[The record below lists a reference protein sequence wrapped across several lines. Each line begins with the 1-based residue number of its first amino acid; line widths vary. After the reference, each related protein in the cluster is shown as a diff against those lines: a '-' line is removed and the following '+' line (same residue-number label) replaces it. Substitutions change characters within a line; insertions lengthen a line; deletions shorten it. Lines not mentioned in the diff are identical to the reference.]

1 MNCKYVI
8 MNTEFTKNI
17 RVLIAEDSDV
27 NRMVVKKHIEKI
39 GFQYFFVEN
48 GQECINTLKEN
59 QFDIILMDMQ
69 MPVMDGF
76 QATEYIR
83 SQFNDEKKSIP
94 IISMTADVSSEA
106 VESYKKAGV
115 NEVLKKPFNTEE
127 LKFKIISVLNS
138 VSVVSSENNEI
149 KENNSSEYQYI
160 DLTYLRDMADGDE
173 SFIENMIQVF
183 VDMTPEVLQN
193 LQNATND
200 KNWAEVRAITHKFSP
215 QLNFV
220 GVKSIIP
227 TVENVEQW
235 SKNNENTEIIPE
247 KVTVIIETTQKAILE
262 LTKVLESY
270 KQKN

>member
-1 MNCKYVI
+1 

-17 RVLIAEDSDV
+17 KVLIAEDSDV

-39 GFQYFFVEN
+39 GFQYVFVEN

-59 QFDIILMDMQ
+59 LYDIILMDMQ

-83 SQFNDEKKSIP
+83 NQFNEEKKNIP
-94 IISMTADVSSEA
+94 IISMTADVTSEA

-115 NEVLKKPFNTEE
+115 NDVLKKPFNTEE

-138 VSVVSSENNEI
+138 TLTVSKENNEI
-149 KENNSSEYQYI
+149 TDNKSSEFQYI
-160 DLTYLRDMADGDE
+160 DLTYLREMADGDE

-183 VDMTPEVLQN
+183 VDMTPDVLQN
-193 LQNATND
+193 LKNASNNKD
-200 KNWAEVRAITHKFSP
+200 WAEVRAITHKFSP

-220 GVKSIIP
+220 GIKSIIS
-227 TVENVEQW
+227 TVEKVEQW
-235 SKNNENTEIIPE
+235 SKNIENTEIIPE
-247 KVTVIIETTQKAILE
+247 KITEIINTTEKALVE
-262 LTKVLESY
+262 LTKVLENY
-270 KQKN
+270 KQTN

>member
-1 MNCKYVI
+1 
-8 MNTEFTKNI
+8 MNTEFTENI
-17 RVLIAEDSDV
+17 KVLIAEDSEV

-39 GFQYFFVEN
+39 GFQYSFVEN
-48 GQECINTLKEN
+48 GQECINTLKEK

-83 SQFNDEKKSIP
+83 SQFNDEKKNIP
-94 IISMTADVSSEA
+94 IISMTADVTSEA

-127 LKFKIISVLNS
+127 LKFKIITVLNS
-138 VSVVSSENNEI
+138 VSAVSTENEEI

-160 DLTYLRDMADGDE
+160 DLTYLREMADGDE

-200 KNWAEVRAITHKFSP
+200 KNWTEVRSITHKFSP

-220 GVKSIIP
+220 GIKSIIP
-227 TVENVEQW
+227 IVENVEQW
-235 SKNNENTEIIPE
+235 SKNNENTDIIPE
-247 KVTVIIETTQKAILE
+247 KIIEIINTTQKALVE
-262 LTKVLESY
+262 LAIALDKY
-270 KQKN
+270 KQTN